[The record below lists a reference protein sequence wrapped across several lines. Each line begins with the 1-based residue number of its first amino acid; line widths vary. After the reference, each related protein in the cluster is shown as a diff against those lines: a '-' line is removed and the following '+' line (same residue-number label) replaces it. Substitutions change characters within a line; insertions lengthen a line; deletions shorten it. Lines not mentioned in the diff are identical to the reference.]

1 MMGASFLNEFPWVAL
16 SYLYTLL
23 EALAVRDF
31 FDIVLHRKPFKKHYF
46 TLAVFLLFVWV
57 VAVYNLVP
65 ASSLKSILILLFYVG
80 EIVVL
85 YEGKAWEK
93 ALAIIGVAAVC
104 FIFDMVNFKLMSYM
118 SCKAMSVLSNEP
130 VYMYYMSVTTK
141 FAQMLLTKMM
151 KCVVGRNRIKAMYR
165 FDRIIC
171 IFVPVMILLN
181 LYTNFM
187 SNLKNEEITEWD
199 VYGMMFLIIL
209 GLITYFVMFRMGE
222 YYEDTSH
229 FQLLENQLRA
239 GLEYMESLQ
248 QAHKKIRQIAH
259 DFKNQ
264 MSIVNMLLVNEKYD
278 KARDYLSE
286 ISDTV
291 EQNVLPV
298 HTNNVVID
306 AVLNQMFIIAA
317 SKKITMNFNIQDLE
331 KLMMNVSDLAT
342 ILNNGINNA
351 IEACEKLPPGKPRL
365 IEIQISNE
373 ERELIISIRNTT
385 VEKELQIVN
394 NTLLTTKPDA
404 VNHGLGIESIKSAV
418 KKYDGKLF
426 LECQNYNFHLLAAFK
441 AP

>member
-1 MMGASFLNEFPWVAL
+1 MEACFLDDCPWGAL

-31 FDIVLHRKPFKKHYF
+31 FDITLYRRPLKKRYF
-46 TLAVFLLFVWV
+46 TLVVLLLFVWMIL
-57 VAVYNLVP
+57 AAQLVP
-65 ASSLKSILILLFYVG
+65 IPYLKSILILLFYVG
-80 EIVVL
+80 EVVVM
-85 YEGKAWEK
+85 YEGKLWEK
-93 ALAIIGVAAVC
+93 ALAVIGAAVVC
-104 FIFDMVNFKLMSYM
+104 YLFDMANFGLMSYM
-118 SCKAMSVLSNEP
+118 SRKEIAVLSNEP
-130 VYMYYMSVTTK
+130 VYMYYMSITTK

-151 KCVVGRNRIKAMYR
+151 KCVVGRNRIKMMYP
-165 FDRIIC
+165 FDRVIC
-171 IFVPVMILLN
+171 IFVPVMILMN

-187 SNLKNEEITEWD
+187 SNLQNVEITEWD
-199 VYGMMFLIIL
+199 VYGVLFLILL
-209 GLITYFVMFRMGE
+209 GVITYFVMYRMGE
-222 YYEDTSH
+222 YYEDMSH
-229 FQLLENQLRA
+229 FRLLENQLKA

-259 DFKNQ
+259 GFKNQ
-264 MSIVNMLLVNEKYD
+264 ISIVNMLLVSGKYD
-278 KARDYLSE
+278 EAKDYLSE
-286 ISDTV
+286 ISDKV

-331 KLMMNVSDLAT
+331 TLMMNVSDLTT

-351 IEACEKLPPGKPRL
+351 IEACEKIPPGKPRI

-373 ERELIISIRNTT
+373 ERELIISIQNTT
-385 VEKELQIVN
+385 VEKELNIVG
-394 NTLLTTKPDA
+394 NTIPTTKSDT
-404 VNHGLGIESIKSAV
+404 VNHGLGMESIKSAV

-426 LECQNYNFHLLAAFK
+426 LECQNYNFHLLAAFR

>member
-1 MMGASFLNEFPWVAL
+1 
-16 SYLYTLL
+16 
-23 EALAVRDF
+23 
-31 FDIVLHRKPFKKHYF
+31 
-46 TLAVFLLFVWV
+46 
-57 VAVYNLVP
+57 
-65 ASSLKSILILLFYVG
+65 
-80 EIVVL
+80 
-85 YEGKAWEK
+85 
-93 ALAIIGVAAVC
+93 
-104 FIFDMVNFKLMSYM
+104 
-118 SCKAMSVLSNEP
+118 
-130 VYMYYMSVTTK
+130 
-141 FAQMLLTKMM
+141 
-151 KCVVGRNRIKAMYR
+151 
-165 FDRIIC
+165 
-171 IFVPVMILLN
+171 
-181 LYTNFM
+181 
-187 SNLKNEEITEWD
+187 
-199 VYGMMFLIIL
+199 
-209 GLITYFVMFRMGE
+209 
-222 YYEDTSH
+222 
-229 FQLLENQLRA
+229 
-239 GLEYMESLQ
+239 
-248 QAHKKIRQIAH
+248 
-259 DFKNQ
+259 
-264 MSIVNMLLVNEKYD
+264 MLLVNEKYD